1 MNTEDRLSVQYI
13 IKNVLGVDEHWKLTD
28 SNGKE
33 FILND
38 SGEFSVSGNVLHFI
52 LSKTNSGIPL
62 SFSLSQ
68 NYPNPF
74 NPITRITYSIP
85 KESQVTIS
93 IFNLLGQK
101 IVDLV
106 SQNVVPG
113 EYSIAWDGTNHSG
126 EAIPSGI
133 YIYSIEADEFQ
144 SSKKMVLMK

>member
-1 MNTEDRLSVQYI
+1 MTIAEESL
-13 IKNVLGVDEHWKLTD
+13 
-28 SNGKE
+28 
-33 FILND
+33 
-38 SGEFSVSGNVLHFI
+38 
-52 LSKTNSGIPL
+52 PL
-62 SFSLSQ
+62 SFHISQ

-106 SQNVVPG
+106 SQNITPG
-113 EYSIAWDGTNHSG
+113 EYSMTWNGTNRSG
-126 EAIPSGI
+126 EAVPSGI

-144 SSKKMVLMK
+144 SSKKMVMIK